1 MTGSLCRFSRKVFVV
16 GLALTGFLLGAPR
29 HAWSQG

>member
-1 MTGSLCRFSRKVFVV
+1 MVSNPCRRILVV
-16 GLALTGFLLGAPR
+16 GLAVGGFLFGAPR

>member
-1 MTGSLCRFSRKVFVV
+1 MTGKPYRSCRSFIVA
-16 GLALTGFLLGAPR
+16 GLALSGFLFGAPR